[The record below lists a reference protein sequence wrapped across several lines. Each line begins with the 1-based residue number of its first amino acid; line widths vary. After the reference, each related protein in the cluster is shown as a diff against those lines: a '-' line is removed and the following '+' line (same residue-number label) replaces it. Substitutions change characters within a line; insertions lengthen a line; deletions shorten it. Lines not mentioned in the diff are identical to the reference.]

1 MDSANE
7 IKKYFLFSARDI
19 YIFGYFCTMIKKLH
33 TFGEYLL
40 LMGRVFSRPER
51 MRMFLKKYVKEMSAL
66 GVDSIGI
73 VLLISFFIGAVIC
86 IQMKLNIQSPWM
98 PRFVTGYTTREIM
111 LLEFSSS
118 IMCLILAGKVGS
130 NIASELG
137 TMRVTQQ
144 IDALEIMGVN
154 SACYL
159 ILPKILGMITI
170 MPFLVIFSAAT
181 GILGAYA
188 TAIVGHV
195 LSPEDLTV
203 GLQHDFN
210 PWFIWMSIIKSSV
223 FAFIIS
229 SVSSYFGYNVNG
241 GSVEVG
247 KASTSAVVSSS
258 VLILFSDVFLTQ
270 LLS

>member
-1 MDSANE
+1 ML
-7 IKKYFLFSARDI
+7 IKKYLTTLGA
-19 YIFGYFCTMIKKLH
+19 
-33 TFGEYLL
+33 YLI
-40 LMGRVFSRPER
+40 LMGRAVARPER
-51 MRMFLKKYVKEMSAL
+51 MRMFLKRYVAEMSAL
-66 GVDSIGI
+66 GVNSIGI

-144 IDALEIMGVN
+144 IDALDIMGVN

-159 ILPKILGMITI
+159 ILPKIIGMVTI
-170 MPFLVIFSAAT
+170 MPFLVIISSAT

-188 TAIVGHV
+188 TSYIGHV
-195 LSPEDLTV
+195 LSPEDLTI
-203 GLQHDFN
+203 GLQHQFN
-210 PWFIWMSIIKSSV
+210 PWFVWMSIIKSLF

-229 SVSSYFGYNVNG
+229 SVSSYFGYTVQG

-247 KASTSAVVSSS
+247 KASTDAVVSSS
-258 VLILFSDVFLTQ
+258 VLILFSDVFLTH